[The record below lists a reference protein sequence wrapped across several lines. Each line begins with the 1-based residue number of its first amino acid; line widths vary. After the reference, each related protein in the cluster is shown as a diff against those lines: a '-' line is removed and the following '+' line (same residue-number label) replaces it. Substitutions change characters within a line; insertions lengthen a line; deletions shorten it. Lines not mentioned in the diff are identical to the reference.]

1 MREMIE
7 GEWSIVTGN
16 YAAAVAAKLA
26 RVGVVAAY
34 PITPQTTVVEYL
46 ASFIESGYMNAEY
59 IRVESEHSAMAAVIG
74 ASAAGA
80 RAFTAT
86 SSQGLLYMAE
96 VLHWAAGSRVPVG
109 MAVINRAVGPPWN
122 IHADHQ
128 DTMSQRDTGW
138 LQIYV
143 SSNQEVLDTILMMY
157 KVAEHPDVMLP
168 FMVCLDAFTLS
179 HTFMPVKIPKQEEV
193 DEFLPPYRPTHWLLD
208 PSDPIG
214 FGALVLPDDE
224 YQEMRWSIDLSMR
237 KALEVIEDV
246 ADEFSRKFGRYH
258 GGAIM
263 KYRMS
268 DADYV
273 ILTSATLASEA
284 EVAVD
289 IMRNEGISVGLLKL
303 RAFRPFPHR
312 DLKENLQ
319 GRKGVIVIDRSI
331 SFSSGG
337 PIGTEVKSSLY
348 GISGTPPVVN
358 YITGLG
364 GRDVTY
370 KDIIEMTKDSI
381 NRISTGRVK
390 RPYYW
395 YKLKQDYQRVELTEE
410 VIL

>member
-1 MREMIE
+1 MSMVE
-7 GEWSIVTGN
+7 GDWDIITGN
-16 YAAAVAAKLA
+16 HAAALAAKLA
-26 RVGVVAAY
+26 RVSVVAAY

-59 IRVESEHSAMAAVIG
+59 IRVESEHSAMAAAIG
-74 ASAAGA
+74 AAAAGA
-80 RAFTAT
+80 RTFTAT

-96 VLHWAAGSRVPVG
+96 VLHWAAGSRTPVG

-122 IHADHQ
+122 IHVDHQ
-128 DTMSQRDTGW
+128 DSMSQRDTGW

-143 SSNQEVLDTILMMY
+143 SSNQEVLDTIIMMY
-157 KVAEHPDVMLP
+157 KVSEHPDVMLP
-168 FMVCLDAFTLS
+168 FMVCLDAFVLS

-193 DEFLPPYRPTHWLLD
+193 DEFLPPYGPKHWMLD
-208 PSDPIG
+208 PSDPVI
-214 FGALVLPDDE
+214 FGNLVFPDEE

-237 KALEVIEDV
+237 RALEVMEDV
-246 ADEFSRKFGRYH
+246 ADEFSEKFGRYH

-263 KYRMS
+263 KYRMN

-289 IMRNEGISVGLLKL
+289 IMRDEGIRIGLLKL
-303 RAFRPFPHR
+303 RSFRPFPHR
-312 DLKENLQ
+312 DLRENLQ
-319 GRKGVIVIDRSI
+319 GKKGVVVIDRSI

-348 GISGTPPVVN
+348 DITGSPPVVN
-358 YITGLG
+358 YIMGLG
-364 GRDVTY
+364 GRDITY
-370 KDIIEMTKDSI
+370 NDIIAISKDAVS
-381 NRISTGRVK
+381 RISTGRLR

-395 YKLKQDYQRVELTEE
+395 YKLKPEYQRVELAEE
-410 VIL
+410 VIS